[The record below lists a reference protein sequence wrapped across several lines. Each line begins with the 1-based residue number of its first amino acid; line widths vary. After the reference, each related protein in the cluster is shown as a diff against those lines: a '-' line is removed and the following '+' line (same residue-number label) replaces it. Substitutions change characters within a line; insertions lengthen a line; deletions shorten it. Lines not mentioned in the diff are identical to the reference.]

1 MNRSRLAL
9 TFTLEKLAEEEK
21 VLGFWTFTTWTAQDI
36 DYAIDQ
42 WAIVGRSLVRLGW
55 RFVRVFEMHET
66 HGLHVHVVGGWWP
79 IEVIHNVVKNSVFG
93 RVHVERVEDV
103 KGAVG
108 YLAKYLQKERD
119 KCLRGRRVWA
129 ACGMKGWAGRTRVAD
144 VVVCDPVRNLMRRV
158 LTERRVSVIEA
169 YRNQTA
175 AAGDGE

>member
-36 DYAIDQ
+36 GYAIDQ

-79 IEVIHNVVKNSVFG
+79 IEIVHNLVKDTVFG
-93 RVHVERVEDV
+93 RVHVERVSDLQ
-103 KGAVG
+103 GAVA
-108 YLAKYLQKERD
+108 YVSKYLQKDREP
-119 KCLRGRRVWA
+119 CLRGRRIWA
-129 ACGMKGWAGRTRVAD
+129 ACGMKGWSGRSRVRD
-144 VVVCDPVRNLMRRV
+144 VRIYDPAKKVVCEL
-158 LTERRVSVIEA
+158 LTERRFSVIDT
-169 YRNQTA
+169 YRKLTA
-175 AAGDGE
+175 ATGDGQ